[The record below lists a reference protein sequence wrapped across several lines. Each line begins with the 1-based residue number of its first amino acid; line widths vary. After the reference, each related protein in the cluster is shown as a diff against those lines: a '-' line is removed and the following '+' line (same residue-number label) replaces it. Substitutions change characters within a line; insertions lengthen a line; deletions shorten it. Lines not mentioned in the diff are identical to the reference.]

1 MDPTIWG
8 KHMWSSIHF
17 IALGFP
23 ETPSEKQKSDY
34 KQFFENLYKVLPC
47 NTCSEHLEK
56 TLKNDLPLYANNLV
70 NNSELFKWTVKL
82 HNIVNKRL
90 KKKEMSFKDTE
101 NMYYKRNLFQE
112 AMCPSDDLNFEQV
125 FDTKM
130 CVSLL
135 LICIISILINI
146 YYIVFRKR

>member
-23 ETPSEKQKSDY
+23 ETPSEKQKTDY
-34 KQFFENLYKVLPC
+34 KHFFENLPKVLPC

-56 TLKNDLPLYANNLV
+56 TMKNELPLYANNLV
-70 NNSELFKWTVKL
+70 NNRELFKWTVKL
-82 HNIVNKRL
+82 HNIVNNRL
-90 KKKEMSFKDTE
+90 KKKELTFKDAE
-101 NMYYKRNLFQE
+101 NMYYKRDLFQE
-112 AMCPSDDLNFEQV
+112 AMCTSDDLNVEQV
-125 FDTKM
+125 FDTKL

-135 LICIISILINI
+135 LIFIISTLINI

>member
-1 MDPTIWG
+1 MDPKIWG

-23 ETPSEKQKSDY
+23 ETPSEKQKTDY
-34 KQFFENLYKVLPC
+34 KHFFENLYKVLPC
-47 NTCSEHLEK
+47 NTCSEHLEN
-56 TLKNDLPLYANNLV
+56 TLKNELPLYATNLG
-70 NNSELFKWTVKL
+70 NKIELFKWTVKL

-90 KKKEMSFKDTE
+90 KKKEMQFKDAE
-101 NMYYKRNLFQE
+101 DMYFKRDLFQE
-112 AMCPSDDLNFEQV
+112 AMCPSEELNYEQV
-125 FDTKM
+125 FDTKLY
-130 CVSLL
+130 VSLL